1 MRILLNVLLCSA
13 VLVSATARSTALNAT
28 RTHFGADP
36 SSGWLSYAIYNAPKT
51 TDTITKLSATM
62 VVPDKLSSHGFG
74 SEPAFWFGVQTS
86 KGDGALVQPIMA
98 KWLGGAWYMFHEV
111 FDWTDERDVQGKQV
125 QVAPGDVVEASVAFT
140 PAADFATSGLGSYAM
155 SMTSRDTKE
164 QLTYTYDLL
173 PGQKSSEATAYFVL
187 EHQPF
192 TCRGS
197 LPGNGNVTWTDIK
210 VEVNGAP
217 VATPQWEAEQEQPK
231 CGSKATVLSTES
243 VEISWDV

>member
-1 MRILLNVLLCSA
+1 
-13 VLVSATARSTALNAT
+13 
-28 RTHFGADP
+28 
-36 SSGWLSYAIYNAPKT
+36 
-51 TDTITKLSATM
+51 
-62 VVPDKLSSHGFG
+62 
-74 SEPAFWFGVQTS
+74 
-86 KGDGALVQPIMA
+86 
-98 KWLGGAWYMFHEV
+98 MFHEV

-217 VATPQWEAEQEQPK
+217 VATPQWEAKQEQPK
-231 CGSKATVLSTES
+231 CVTYGLITHAWAGIRRHSVVRLASGDAHSTLLLVCPS
-243 VEISWDV
+243 SHSFSHSCICQ